1 LEGKTTAAALEKDLR
16 TYRPEGLRAF
26 EGGFPDPFIWPR
38 YDGLCVGN
46 IAATTAKLLGVPL
59 PQTLPP
65 LRKDVLAG
73 LTDGVKRVVVLVIDA
88 MGWQQL
94 QEVMA
99 ADQSLVFHHLAE
111 QGRLLPITTIFPST
125 TDNALSTI
133 WTGRAPIEHGLLA
146 YEMFLR
152 EWGMAVEAIR
162 FSPFFRP
169 FSGDLEDWGLDPEEF
184 LPVPTTAQL
193 LANHGMPSD
202 VVILKEFTHSPLS
215 TMHFRGARDIYGHV
229 TASDFWL
236 FLRQAL
242 INHTGERFVLNGYWG
257 KVDSLAHKYGPQD
270 ETGTT
275 EIQVLSMLME
285 EIFLKKLPAE
295 ACEGTLLLLTAD
307 HGQITTPS
315 EASVLLDDHPTL
327 RDALMMPPLGESRA
341 PFLYVR
347 SGKDHVVWT
356 YLTRNFS
363 DTFAFFRQQAIIQ
376 SGLLGPG
383 DLYEEVPHRL
393 GDIVCPALG
402 NAFWAKDKEH
412 AHKMKGRHGGLLSE
426 EMIVP
431 LLAVRLDRLSLS

>member
-1 LEGKTTAAALEKDLR
+1 LEKETTLERDLQV
-16 TYRPEGLRAF
+16 YRPEHSHIF
-26 EGGFPDPFIWPR
+26 KGGFPDVFIWPR

-46 IAATTAKLLGVPL
+46 IAATTAKLLGVNL
-59 PQTLPP
+59 PHSLPP
-65 LRKDVLAG
+65 LREDVLEG
-73 LTDGVKRVVVLVIDA
+73 MTDGVNRVIVLVIDA
-88 MGWQQL
+88 MGWRQL
-94 QEVMA
+94 QDVMI
-99 ADQSLVFHHLAE
+99 ADPNLVFHRLAE
-111 QGRLLPITTIFPST
+111 QGHLCPITTIFPST

-169 FSGDLEDWGLDPEEF
+169 FSGDMEDWGFEPEEF

-193 LANHGMPSD
+193 LANRGIPSD
-202 VVILKEFTHSPLS
+202 VVILKEFTHTPLS
-215 TMHFRGARDIYGHV
+215 TMHFRGTRDIYGHV

-242 INHTGERFVLNGYWG
+242 INHAGERFALNGYWG

-275 EIQVLSMLME
+275 EIRVLSMLME
-285 EIFLKKLPAE
+285 EIFLKELPAE
-295 ACEGTLLLLTAD
+295 AREGTLLLLTAD
-307 HGQITTPS
+307 HGQIATPS
-315 EASVLLDDHPTL
+315 ASSVLLDDHPTL
-327 RDALMMPPLGESRA
+327 RDALLLPPLGESRA
-341 PFLYVR
+341 PFFYVR
-347 SGKDHVVWT
+347 SGQEQVVEN
-356 YLTRNFS
+356 YLTQNFS
-363 DTFAFFRQQAIIQ
+363 DTFAFFSQEEIIQ

-383 DLYEEVPHRL
+383 DMYAEVPHRL

-402 NAFWAKDKEH
+402 DAFWAKDKEK

-426 EMIVP
+426 EMLVP
-431 LLAVRLDRLSLS
+431 LLAVRLDRLSD